1 MDSATR
7 EVAYATHQQ
16 YLADK
21 YDEHIANLPANATK
35 IQKDLA
41 FEFYLIEC
49 QASTIQVVIETT

>member
-7 EVAYATHQQ
+7 ELAYATHQQ

-21 YDEHIANLPANATK
+21 FDELLTNLPADATK

-49 QASTIQVVIETT
+49 QASTIQVVIETA

>member
-7 EVAYATHQQ
+7 ELAYATHQQ

-21 YDEHIANLPANATK
+21 FDEHLTNLPADATK

-49 QASTIQVVIETT
+49 QASTIQVVIATA